1 MFGTEN
7 EPKISEWKK
16 KTRGIEHFFWGVGWK
31 MNCLGK
37 KMKPK
42 ISERKNR
49 LENEIVILPLITSFS
64 SVVKALAGGG
74 GWTTGDDGLFIIIGS

>member
-1 MFGTEN
+1 
-7 EPKISEWKK
+7 
-16 KTRGIEHFFWGVGWK
+16 
-31 MNCLGK
+31 
-37 KMKPK
+37 MKPK

-74 GWTTGDDGLFIIIGS
+74 GWTTGDDGLFIIGAWWAELFLIEHVELRH